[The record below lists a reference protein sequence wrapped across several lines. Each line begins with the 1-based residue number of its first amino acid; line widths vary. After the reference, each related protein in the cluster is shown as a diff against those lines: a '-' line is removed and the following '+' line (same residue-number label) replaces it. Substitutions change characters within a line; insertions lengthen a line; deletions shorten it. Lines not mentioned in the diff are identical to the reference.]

1 MEMQQSITL
10 GDALKRLS
18 NNVQTELQNTLFL
31 MRGQDPELRTTEL
44 RAFLSRT
51 RAKLSQMYAMLR
63 WLTSP
68 GISQCFRSIADF
80 NGQLQTMEGDMAR
93 NLDEMYFCHASI
105 FSMRSRPLEI
115 TKAKDILAR
124 ETYYNLPAA
133 MFSCG
138 KPDFPNDLEPASVR
152 RDLTVYIRTKLSLE
166 DISGL
171 PFPLVTTIQ
180 DGLLT
185 IECSH
190 YFKLFL
196 TLKTLHEGAQWC
208 VLNCLLLND
217 AAPNAPVVGTF
228 DSDKALLEKKLAATL
243 RSIASAEPVTASDEG
258 AAVESKTPELVRNVL
273 QELLQECRYTAVTA
287 SVRLLHQ
294 QLATAPQC
302 VAYFRDAAQAALVE
316 ESVGGRIVAANSGN
330 SHLSMKMWRS
340 AFHG

>member
-1 MEMQQSITL
+1 
-10 GDALKRLS
+10 
-18 NNVQTELQNTLFL
+18 
-31 MRGQDPELRTTEL
+31 
-44 RAFLSRT
+44 
-51 RAKLSQMYAMLR
+51 
-63 WLTSP
+63 
-68 GISQCFRSIADF
+68 
-80 NGQLQTMEGDMAR
+80 MAR

-115 TKAKDILAR
+115 IKAKDILAR
-124 ETYYNLPAA
+124 ETYHNLPAA

-138 KPDFPNDLEPASVR
+138 KPDFPNDLEPASVS

-185 IECSH
+185 LECSH

-196 TLKTLHEGAQWC
+196 TLKTLHEGSQWC

-217 AAPNAPVVGTF
+217 AAPGAPVVGTF
-228 DSDKALLEKKLAATL
+228 DSDKVLLEQKLVNTL
-243 RSIASAEPVTASDEG
+243 RGIASADPVVMSDEG
-258 AAVESKTPELVRNVL
+258 AAMESKTPEPVRNVL
-273 QELLQECRYTAVTA
+273 QELLQECRHTAVTA

-302 VAYFRDAAQAALVE
+302 VAYFKDAAQAGLVE
-316 ESVGGRIVAANSGN
+316 ESVGGRAVSATNANAGAS
-330 SHLSMKMWRS
+330 SHLSLKLWRS